1 VLNAH
6 QNTIEYVPAFNW
18 ETWRDD
24 NDAVVIDVRE
34 PIEWTAGTLPG
45 SLTISLTSL
54 PAAASTM
61 DTTTAVL
68 LVCATGARSVTAAA
82 WLASMGFDKVASM
95 AGGVVALGYR

>member
-1 VLNAH
+1 MLNSPP
-6 QNTIEYVPAFNW
+6 NTIEYVPAHKW

-24 NDAVVIDVRE
+24 NNAVVIDVRE
-34 PIEWTAGTLPG
+34 PVEWAEGTLPD

-61 DTTTAVL
+61 DKETPVL
-68 LVCATGARSVTAAA
+68 LVCAHGVRSVTAAA
-82 WLASMGFDKVASM
+82 WLVSMGFARVASM